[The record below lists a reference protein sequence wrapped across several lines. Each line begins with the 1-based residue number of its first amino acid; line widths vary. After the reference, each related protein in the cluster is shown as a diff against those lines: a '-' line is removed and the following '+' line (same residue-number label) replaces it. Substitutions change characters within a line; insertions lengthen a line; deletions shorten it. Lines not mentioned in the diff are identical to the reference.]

1 MTVKLECKHKED
13 GDARAEQTR
22 NLLGKNWKLSSFL
35 VEESNLSRLSP
46 EPQSFRLGLDLIP
59 SSGVASETESRTK
72 EKSRN

>member
-13 GDARAEQTR
+13 EDARAEQTR

-35 VEESNLSRLSP
+35 VEESNLFPLSS
-46 EPQSFRLGLDLIP
+46 ELQSFRFGLDLIP
-59 SSGVASETESRTK
+59 GSRVASETGNRTK